1 MTENQVTLY
10 KKLRR
15 KLLDRGIKNI
25 PTALKVQ
32 SFENQK
38 VFMLIK
44 VLSEEIKN
52 MDAWEYSPS
61 FRQVC
66 FNKHGSDFNIYAK
79 VENEIKNVLE
89 YVENKKP

>member
-15 KLLDRGIKNI
+15 KLSYRGIKNI

-38 VFMLIK
+38 AFMLIK

-52 MDAWEYSPS
+52 MDAWENSFS
-61 FRQVC
+61 FRQTC
-66 FNKHGSDFNIYAK
+66 FNKYGSDFNIYVK
-79 VENEIKNVLE
+79 VENEIKNILE
-89 YVENKKP
+89 YVEKKKN